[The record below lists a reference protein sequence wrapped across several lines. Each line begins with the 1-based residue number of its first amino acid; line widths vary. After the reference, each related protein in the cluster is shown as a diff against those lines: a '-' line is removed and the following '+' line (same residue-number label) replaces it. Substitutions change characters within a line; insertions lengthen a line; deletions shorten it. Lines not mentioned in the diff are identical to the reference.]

1 MVFVALKPCRFGGTD
16 YKIGESIPAE
26 KVLPEKV
33 EALRAMGIIT
43 VGFEEVIEQINES
56 VADAMGKEE
65 TSDTTEEAPKKKGK

>member
-16 YKIGESIPAE
+16 YKIGESIPVE

-43 VGFEEVIEQINES
+43 VGVDELVQQINES
-56 VADAMGKEE
+56 AADAMGKEE

>member
-16 YKIGESIPAE
+16 YKIGESIPAD

-56 VADAMGKEE
+56 VADAMGKAE
-65 TSDTTEEAPKKKGK
+65 TPDTTEEALKKKGK

>member
-16 YKIGESIPAE
+16 YKIGESIPAD

>member
-16 YKIGESIPAE
+16 YKIGESIPAD

-43 VGFEEVIEQINES
+43 VGADALVQQINES
-56 VADAMGKEE
+56 VADAMGKDE
-65 TSDTTEEAPKKKGK
+65 TPDTTEEAPKKKGK

>member
-56 VADAMGKEE
+56 VADAMGKAG
-65 TSDTTEEAPKKKGK
+65 TPDTTEEAPKKKGK

>member
-33 EALRAMGIIT
+33 EALRTMGIIT
-43 VGFEEVIEQINES
+43 IGFEEVIEQINES

>member
-16 YKIGESIPAE
+16 YKIGESIPGE

-43 VGFEEVIEQINES
+43 VGVDELVQQINDS
-56 VADAMGKEE
+56 VEAAMGKEE
-65 TSDTTEEAPKKKGK
+65 TSDTTEETPKKKGK

>member
-16 YKIGESIPAE
+16 YKIGESIPAD

-43 VGFEEVIEQINES
+43 VGSEEAIEQINES
-56 VADAMGKEE
+56 IADAMGKVEMP
-65 TSDTTEEAPKKKGK
+65 DTTEEAPKKKGK

>member
-16 YKIGESIPAE
+16 YKIGESIPPE

-43 VGFEEVIEQINES
+43 VGVDELVQQINDS
-56 VADAMGKEE
+56 VEAAMGKEE
-65 TSDTTEEAPKKKGK
+65 TSDTTEETPKKKGK

>member
-43 VGFEEVIEQINES
+43 VGPDALVQQINES
-56 VADAMGKEE
+56 IADAMGKDE
-65 TSDTTEEAPKKKGK
+65 TPDTTEEAPKKKGK

>member
-16 YKIGESIPAE
+16 YKIGENIPADR
-26 KVLPEKV
+26 VLPEKV

-43 VGFEEVIEQINES
+43 VGVDELVQQINES

-65 TSDTTEEAPKKKGK
+65 TADTTEETPKKKGK

>member
-56 VADAMGKEE
+56 VADAMGKAE
-65 TSDTTEEAPKKKGK
+65 TPDTTEEASKKKGK

>member
-43 VGFEEVIEQINES
+43 VGVDELVQQINDS
-56 VADAMGKEE
+56 VEAAMGKEE
-65 TSDTTEEAPKKKGK
+65 MPDTTEEATKKKGK

>member
-56 VADAMGKEE
+56 VADAMGKAE
-65 TSDTTEEAPKKKGK
+65 TPDTTEEAPKEKGK

>member
-16 YKIGESIPAE
+16 YKIGESIPAD

-43 VGFEEVIEQINES
+43 VGPDALVQQVNDS
-56 VADAMGKEE
+56 VEAEMGKEE
-65 TSDTTEEAPKKKGK
+65 MPDTTEEAPKKKGK

>member
-16 YKIGESIPAE
+16 YKIGESIPAD

-43 VGFEEVIEQINES
+43 GGFEEVIEQINES
-56 VADAMGKEE
+56 VADAMGKAE
-65 TSDTTEEAPKKKGK
+65 TPDTTEEAPKKKGK

>member
-65 TSDTTEEAPKKKGK
+65 MSDTTEEAPKKKGK

>member
-16 YKIGESIPAE
+16 YKIGESIPAD

-43 VGFEEVIEQINES
+43 VGSEEVIE
-56 VADAMGKEE
+56 
-65 TSDTTEEAPKKKGK
+65 

>member
-43 VGFEEVIEQINES
+43 VGFEEVIEQINDS
-56 VADAMGKEE
+56 VEAAMGKEE
-65 TSDTTEEAPKKKGK
+65 TSDTTEETPKKKGK

>member
-16 YKIGESIPAE
+16 YKIGESIPAD

-43 VGFEEVIEQINES
+43 GGSEEVIEQINES

-65 TSDTTEEAPKKKGK
+65 MPDTTEEPPKKKGK

>member
-16 YKIGESIPAE
+16 YKIGESIPVE

-43 VGFEEVIEQINES
+43 VGVDELVQQINDS
-56 VADAMGKEE
+56 VEAAMGKEE
-65 TSDTTEEAPKKKGK
+65 TSDTTEETPKKKGK

>member
-1 MVFVALKPCRFGGTD
+1 MVFIALKPCRFGGTD

-43 VGFEEVIEQINES
+43 VGVDELVQQINDS
-56 VADAMGKEE
+56 VEAAMGKEE
-65 TSDTTEEAPKKKGK
+65 TSDTTEETPKKKGK